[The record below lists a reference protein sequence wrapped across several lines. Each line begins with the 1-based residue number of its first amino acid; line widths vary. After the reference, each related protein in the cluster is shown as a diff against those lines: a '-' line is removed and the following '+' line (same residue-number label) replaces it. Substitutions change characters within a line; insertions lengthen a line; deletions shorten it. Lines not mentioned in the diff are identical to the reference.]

1 MSHYPEDYLFEADF
15 AAEDVSDGEESV
27 RAHEPYISYDDDM
40 AAFEDE
46 EFYRAY
52 ADHDEYGEH
61 DEYGDQM

>member
-1 MSHYPEDYLFEADF
+1 MSYYPEDYLFEADF

-27 RAHEPYISYDDDM
+27 RAYEPYISYDEDM

-52 ADHDEYGEH
+52 NIDEDDYEEH
-61 DEYGDQM
+61 DDTYN